1 MTLQTSGAISANNI
15 NVELGRA
22 GTAAFSMNGS
32 EERALAGVASG
43 LIDFQDFYGKSA
55 GPSTA
60 ASLTA
65 RTVGAGAIT
74 PGTANCYYKLD
85 NNGSVYGGTSLSN
98 LLETW
103 MDTGTNSEFDVRFV
117 SVSGTTPLA
126 TNITFNTWL
135 TGMTVDRYLQ
145 LGRTG
150 IGTNQY
156 VCDVSIRDQ
165 ATQTVLTTARITMNA
180 TVSDI
185 PL

>member
-1 MTLQTSGAISANNI
+1 
-15 NVELGRA
+15 
-22 GTAAFSMNGS
+22 
-32 EERALAGVASG
+32 LA
-43 LIDFQDFYGKSA
+43 
-55 GPSTA
+55 T
-60 ASLTA
+60 
-65 RTVGAGAIT
+65 
-74 PGTANCYYKLD
+74 
-85 NNGSVYGGTSLSN
+85 

-103 MDTGTNSEFDVRFV
+103 LDLGTNDQFDVRFD
-117 SVSGTTPLA
+117 SVSGITPLA

-135 TGMTVDRYLQ
+135 TGMTVDRTLQ

-185 PL
+185 PE